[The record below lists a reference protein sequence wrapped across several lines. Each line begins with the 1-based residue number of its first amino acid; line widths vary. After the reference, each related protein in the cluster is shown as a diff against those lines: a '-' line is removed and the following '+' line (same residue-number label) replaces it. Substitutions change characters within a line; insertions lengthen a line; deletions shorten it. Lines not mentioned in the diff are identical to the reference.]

1 MNPTDRWTERAL
13 KHVRVLSEEIG
24 ARGATGDGERR
35 AAEYVR
41 DTLRRLG
48 LSQVQLQPFQGAV
61 LGCMPWSIA
70 FSLATW
76 GMLIGLLFGRVGGGL
91 AVVLYL
97 LAAWIIYRELY
108 PTTSSISGYPVR
120 HWLWRAESQ
129 NVLGIISPAAELR
142 QRVVLMS
149 YLDSGRV
156 SSLWDGQRRQ
166 RLVGCM
172 MPFLFLSLLL
182 SAGAFFIAT
191 LTTDLVFYV
200 IAFLMLFPQIGA
212 LLASLR
218 IERRPFSPGANNN
231 AAGVGTLLALAERL
245 TETPLAHTE
254 VWLLATGCRE
264 TGGDGMVAFLEAH
277 GATLSAAT
285 FVALEGVG
293 VGERVIYL
301 IGEGA
306 LWSTSYPTE
315 TLALA
320 ARAADRCR
328 KSFPI
333 SAERHR
339 GSPTEAGVIVRAGFT
354 GMAINAWPE
363 GSSTVAARHHSD
375 DTLETMRQETMARVH
390 AFTWRLLEEIDAQRQ
405 D

>member
-1 MNPTDRWTERAL
+1 MNPTDHWAERAL
-13 KHVRVLSEEIG
+13 KHVRMLSEEIG
-24 ARGATGDGERR
+24 TRGATGDGERR

-41 DTLRRLG
+41 DTLTRLG

-61 LGCMPWSIA
+61 LGCMPWSTA

-76 GMLIGLLFGRVGGGL
+76 GMLIGLLFGRVGAGL
-91 AVVLYL
+91 AVAFYL

-108 PTTSSISGYPVR
+108 PTASSISGYPIR
-120 HWLWRAESQ
+120 RWLWRAESQ
-129 NVLGIISPAAELR
+129 NVLGVAPSAAEPHR
-142 QRVVLMS
+142 RVVLMS
-149 YLDSGRV
+149 YLDSGRT
-156 SSLWDGQRRQ
+156 SSLWDSQRRQ

-172 MPFLFLSLLL
+172 RPFLFLSLLL
-182 SAGAFFIAT
+182 SAGAFFIAGV
-191 LTTDLVFYV
+191 TTAVVFYF
-200 IAFLMLFPQIGA
+200 IAFLLLFPQIGA

-231 AAGVGTLLALAERL
+231 ATGAGTLLALAERL

-264 TGGDGMVAFLEAH
+264 TGGDGIVTFLKAH

-301 IGEGA
+301 VGERA
-306 LWSTSYPTE
+306 LWNTPYSAE
-315 TLALA
+315 TLAFA
-320 ARAADRCR
+320 ARAANRCR
-328 KSFPI
+328 VSFPV
-333 SAERHR
+333 SAGRHR
-339 GSPTEAGVIVRAGFT
+339 GGPTETGVIVRGGFA

-363 GSSTVAARHHSD
+363 GWSTVAARHQSD
-375 DTLETMRQETMARVH
+375 DTLETIRQETLARVH
-390 AFTWRLLEEIDAQRQ
+390 AFTWRLLEEIDAQQQ

>member
-1 MNPTDRWTERAL
+1 MNPTDRWAERAL

-35 AAEYVR
+35 AAEYVH
-41 DTLRRLG
+41 DALTGLG

-91 AVVLYL
+91 AVALYL

-108 PTTSSISGYPVR
+108 PTVSSISGYPVR
-120 HWLWRAESQ
+120 RWLWRAESH
-129 NVLGIISPAAELR
+129 NVLGMVPPAAEPHH
-142 QRVVLMS
+142 RVVLMS
-149 YLDSGRV
+149 YLDSGRA
-156 SSLWDGQRRQ
+156 SSLWDNQRRQ

-182 SAGAFFIAT
+182 SAGAFFIAAI
-191 LTTDLVFYV
+191 TTDLVFYV
-200 IAFLMLFPQIGA
+200 IAFLLLFPQIGA

-231 AAGVGTLLALAERL
+231 AAGAGTLLALAERL
-245 TETPLAHTE
+245 TVNPLAHTE

-264 TGGDGMVAFLEAH
+264 TGGDGVVAFLEAH

-285 FVALEGVG
+285 FIALEGVG
-293 VGERVIYL
+293 AGERVIYL
-301 IGEGA
+301 VGEGA

-328 KSFPI
+328 GSFPI

-339 GSPTEAGVIVRAGFT
+339 GGPTETGVVVRGGFAGT
-354 GMAINAWPE
+354 AINARPE

-375 DTLETMRQETMARVH
+375 DTFETIRQETLARVH
-390 AFTWRLLEEIDAQRQ
+390 AFAWRLLEEIDAQPK